1 MLPPDAHHSLIGDI
15 DENLAA
21 DFDGS
26 LSGLGVDINSATYS
40 MNEALLA
47 LPTLSMFKP
56 EIQRYTFK
64 NPDNDFFVNI

>member
-1 MLPPDAHHSLIGDI
+1 MLPPDGSQNLIGDI

-26 LSGLGVDINSATYS
+26 LSGLGVDMNSGTYS

-47 LPTLSMFKP
+47 LPTLSMSSNSMFKHDLS
-56 EIQRYTFK
+56 K
-64 NPDNDFFVNI
+64 

>member
-1 MLPPDAHHSLIGDI
+1 MLPPDSNQLIGDI

-47 LPTLSMFKP
+47 LPTLSIFKTD
-56 EIQRYTFK
+56 IQR
-64 NPDNDFFVNI
+64 

>member
-1 MLPPDAHHSLIGDI
+1 MLPPDSHQSLIGDI

-40 MNEALLA
+40 MNDALLA
-47 LPTLSMFKP
+47 LPTLSIFKT
-56 EIQRYTFK
+56 EVQK
-64 NPDNDFFVNI
+64 